1 MPSMAKTISRHN
13 RRLAKQRNRHSNN
26 QTEAAT
32 APGISHAY
40 LWEGKTNGPVVYR
53 AAVTANNQT
62 EYYTG
67 NAV

>member
-1 MPSMAKTISRHN
+1 MPSMAKTVSRHI
-13 RRLAKQRNRHSNN
+13 RRLAKQRNRRTNN

-32 APGISHAY
+32 VPGKSHAQ
-40 LWEGKTNGPVVYR
+40 LWEGETNGLVVYR
-53 AAVTANNQT
+53 AAVTGNNQT